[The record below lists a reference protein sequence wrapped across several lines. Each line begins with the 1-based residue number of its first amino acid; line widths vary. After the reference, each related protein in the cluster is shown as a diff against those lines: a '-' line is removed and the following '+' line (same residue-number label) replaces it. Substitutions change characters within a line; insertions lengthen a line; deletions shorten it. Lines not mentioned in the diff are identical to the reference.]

1 MNQVKKARINAGLN
15 QAQLAER
22 AGTSQAYISE
32 IESGKTKPSLGMLE
46 AIAEALG
53 CKLTILLEKK
63 K

>member
-1 MNQVKKARINAGLN
+1 MNQIKNVRIKAGIS
-15 QAQLAER
+15 QVELAAR

-53 CKLTILLEKK
+53 CKLTILLEEK
-63 K
+63 

>member
-1 MNQVKKARINAGLN
+1 VNQVKKARINAGLN